1 MEAVKIAEDIYW
13 VGAIDWNGRNFHG
26 YETPRGTSYNSF
38 LILDE
43 HPTLI
48 DAVKA
53 PFFSQLA
60 QRIRSVIDPR
70 KIEYIISNH
79 SEPDHASGLRM
90 AQTLTGG
97 AKVFCSKM
105 GKEDLRM
112 NFGEMEVTVV
122 EDGSEMKIGKHTL
135 KFVYTQMVH
144 WPDSMMTYVPEEG
157 ILFSMDAFGQHFASS
172 KRFDDE
178 VDEAVLFEEA
188 EIYYANIILP
198 YGPQV
203 MKAFERLKEFD
214 LKMLATA
221 HGVLWRKNIAQ
232 IMEKYV
238 GYATYTTEPR
248 AVVVYDTMW
257 GSTQIMAEAISERG
271 IISEG
276 VPVKVYRVTDTPR
289 STIMREVM
297 MSRAMVLGS
306 ADPEQR
312 HLPDGGGHWHL
323 HQGAKAQRPL
333 CRGFQ
338 LLRMGFG
345 HDEADAGPSQWQR
358 HGTAVRGPSV
368 PVRAGRGGQGQVPGI
383 READRPEDPWWESE
397 GQPQPTPE
405 QKITLVKTA

>member
-13 VGAIDWNGRNFHG
+13 VGAIDWNQRNFHG

-53 PFFSQLA
+53 PFFTQLA

-112 NFGEMEVTVV
+112 NFGEMDVTVV
-122 EDGSEMKIGKHTL
+122 EDGSEMNIGKHTL

-144 WPDSMMTYVPEEG
+144 WPDSMMTYVPEKG
-157 ILFSMDAFGQHFASS
+157 ILFSMDAFGQHLASS

-178 VDEAVLFEEA
+178 VDEGVLFEEA

-203 MKAFERLKEFD
+203 IKAFDRLKEFD
-214 LKMLATA
+214 LKLLATA
-221 HGVLWRKNIAQ
+221 HGVLWRKNIAK
-232 IMEKYV
+232 ILDKYV
-238 GYATYTTEPR
+238 GYATYHTDPS

-257 GSTQIMAEAISERG
+257 GSTQIMAEAIAEG
-271 IISEG
+271 ISSEG
-276 VPVKVYRVTDTPR
+276 IPVKVLRVTDTPR
-289 STIMREVM
+289 STIAREVM
-297 MSRAMVLGS
+297 MSRALVLGS
-306 ADPEQR
+306 PTLNNGIFPPVADICTYLKGLKPKG
-312 HLPDGGGHWHL
+312 HLAAIFNSYGW
-323 HQGAKAQRPL
+323 GAGTAKQMRD
-333 CRGFQ
+333 
-338 LLRMGFG
+338 LLNGSGMELPFEDMQVQFAP
-345 HDEADAGPSQWQR
+345 DEAA
-358 HGTAVRGPSV
+358 
-368 PVRAGRGGQGQVPGI
+368 RAKC
-383 READRPEDPWWESE
+383 REFGVQIAR
-397 GQPQPTPE
+397 
-405 QKITLVKTA
+405 KILGA

>member
-1 MEAVKIAEDIYW
+1 
-13 VGAIDWNGRNFHG
+13 
-26 YETPRGTSYNSF
+26 
-38 LILDE
+38 
-43 HPTLI
+43 
-48 DAVKA
+48 
-53 PFFSQLA
+53 
-60 QRIRSVIDPR
+60 
-70 KIEYIISNH
+70 
-79 SEPDHASGLRM
+79 M

-112 NFGEMEVTVV
+112 NFGEMEVNVV

-232 IMEKYV
+232 ILEKYV
-238 GYATYTTEPR
+238 GYATYRTEPR

-257 GSTQIMAEAISERG
+257 GSTQIMAEAISEG

-297 MSRAMVLGS
+297 MSRALVLGS
-306 ADPEQR
+306 PTLNNGIFPTVADIGTYIKGLKPKGHYAAVFNSYGWGSGTTKQMRDLLNGSGME
-312 HLPDGGGHWHL
+312 LPFEDL
-323 HQGAKAQRPL
+323 Q
-333 CRGFQ
+333 FQ
-338 LLRMGFG
+338 FVP
-345 HDEADAGPSQWQR
+345 DEAA
-358 HGTAVRGPSV
+358 
-368 PVRAGRGGQGQVPGI
+368 RAKCREYGKQIARKILGRDS
-383 READRPEDPWWESE
+383 A

>member
-13 VGAIDWNGRNFHG
+13 VGAIDWNSRNFHG
-26 YETPRGTSYNSF
+26 YDTPRGTSYNSF

-53 PFFSQLA
+53 PFFTQLA

-79 SEPDHASGLRM
+79 SEPDHASGIRM
-90 AQTLTGG
+90 AQALTGG
-97 AKVFCSKM
+97 AQVFCSKM
-105 GKEDLRM
+105 GKENLRM
-112 NFGEMEVTVV
+112 NYGDLDVKVV

-144 WPDSMMTYVPEEG
+144 WPDSMMTFVPEKG

-178 VDEAVLFEEA
+178 VDESILFEEA
-188 EIYYANIILP
+188 EIYYANIVLP

-203 MKAFERLKEFD
+203 IKAFERLKD
-214 LKMLATA
+214 LDIKILATA
-221 HGVLWRKNIAQ
+221 HGILWRKNIAK
-232 IMEKYV
+232 ILDKYV
-238 GYATYTTEPR
+238 AYATYRTEPR

-257 GSTQIMAEAISERG
+257 GSTQIMAEAIAEG
-271 IISEG
+271 ISSEG
-276 VPVKVYRVTDTPR
+276 VPVQVYRVTDTPR

-306 ADPEQR
+306 PTLNNGIFPSIADIGTYIKGLKPKGHIAAVFNSYGWGAGTTKQMR
-312 HLPDGGGHWHL
+312 DLLNGSGMDLPFEDL
-323 HQGAKAQRPL
+323 QVQFVP
-333 CRGFQ
+333 
-338 LLRMGFG
+338 
-345 HDEADAGPSQWQR
+345 DEAA
-358 HGTAVRGPSV
+358 
-368 PVRAGRGGQGQVPGI
+368 RAKC
-383 READRPEDPWWESE
+383 REYGKMIAE
-397 GQPQPTPE
+397 
-405 QKITLVKTA
+405 KILSG

>member
-26 YETPRGTSYNSF
+26 YDTPRGTSYNSF

-70 KIEYIISNH
+70 KIEFIVSNH

-97 AKVFCSKM
+97 AKIFCSKM

-112 NFGEMEVTVV
+112 NFGDMDVTVV
-122 EDGSEMKIGKHTL
+122 ADGSEMNIGKHTL

-144 WPDSMMTYVPEEG
+144 WPDSMMTYVPEKG

-178 VDEAVLFEEA
+178 VDEAVMFEEA

-198 YGPQV
+198 YGQQV
-203 MKAFERLKEFD
+203 MQTFEKLKGLD
-214 LKMLATA
+214 LKLLATA
-221 HGVLWRKNIAQ
+221 HGVLWRKNIAK
-232 IMEKYV
+232 IMDKYV
-238 GYATYTTEPR
+238 GYATYKTEPR

-257 GSTQIMAEAISERG
+257 GSTQIMAEAIGEG
-271 IISEG
+271 IASEG
-276 VPVKVYRVTDTPR
+276 VPVQVYRVTDTPR

-297 MSRAMVLGS
+297 MSRALVLGS
-306 ADPEQR
+306 PTLNNGMFPSVADIGTYIRGLKPKGHYAAVFNSYGWGAGTTKQMRELLNGSGME
-312 HLPDGGGHWHL
+312 LPFEDI
-323 HQGAKAQRPL
+323 QVQFVP
-333 CRGFQ
+333 
-338 LLRMGFG
+338 
-345 HDEADAGPSQWQR
+345 DEAAREKCREYGKQIARKILGRESAGL
-358 HGTAVRGPSV
+358 
-368 PVRAGRGGQGQVPGI
+368 
-383 READRPEDPWWESE
+383 
-397 GQPQPTPE
+397 PQPLP
-405 QKITLVKTA
+405 VKKSP

>member
-13 VGAIDWNGRNFHG
+13 VGAIDWNQRSFHG

-53 PFFSQLA
+53 PFFTQLA

-70 KIEYIISNH
+70 KIEYIVSNH

-112 NFGEMEVTVV
+112 NFGVMDVTVV

-144 WPDSMMTYVPEEG
+144 WPDSMMTYVPEKG

-203 MKAFERLKEFD
+203 IKAFDRLKEFD
-214 LKMLATA
+214 LKLLATA
-221 HGVLWRKNIAQ
+221 HGILWRKNIAK
-232 IMEKYV
+232 ILDKYAA
-238 GYATYTTEPR
+238 YATYRTDPT

-257 GSTQIMAEAISERG
+257 GSTQIMAETIAEGIS
-271 IISEG
+271 SEG
-276 VPVKVYRVTDTPR
+276 VPVKVLRITDTPR
-289 STIMREVM
+289 STIAREVM
-297 MSRAMVLGS
+297 MSRALVLGS
-306 ADPEQR
+306 PTLNNGIFPPVADIGTYLKGLKPKG
-312 HLPDGGGHWHL
+312 HLAAVFNSYGW
-323 HQGAKAQRPL
+323 GAGTAKQMRD
-333 CRGFQ
+333 
-338 LLRMGFG
+338 LLNGSGMELPFEDMQVQFVP
-345 HDEADAGPSQWQR
+345 DEAAREKCREYGKQIAR
-358 HGTAVRGPSV
+358 KIL
-368 PVRAGRGGQGQVPGI
+368 GR
-383 READRPEDPWWESE
+383 ESE
-397 GQPQPTPE
+397 GLPQPTPAI
-405 QKITLVKTA
+405 KSP